1 MSFLCLKTITSFT
14 PLPWAL
20 GRPAPALG
28 APGARPWG
36 ASTPPHA
43 SVRQWGAL
51 PGKLTRALESRRPKP
66 IPSPALFSPAA
77 ADPRGGP
84 DQQHVPP
91 RFSFSSP
98 MIPFPASLS
107 PRPDSSALQPAC
119 HTSARSCSN
128 SAQLT
133 RPLRRDPRANPAEPH
148 SQIKLGDPRA
158 CCQGQRRAP
167 VAPRPP
173 DRQLLLQPCAP

>member
-1 MSFLCLKTITSFT
+1 MLKITTSFT

-84 DQQHVPP
+84 DQ
-91 RFSFSSP
+91 RGR
-98 MIPFPASLS
+98 I
-107 PRPDSSALQPAC
+107 
-119 HTSARSCSN
+119 
-128 SAQLT
+128 
-133 RPLRRDPRANPAEPH
+133 
-148 SQIKLGDPRA
+148 
-158 CCQGQRRAP
+158 QRGRIQ
-167 VAPRPP
+167 RG
-173 DRQLLLQPCAP
+173 RIQRGRIQRGRIQRGRIQRGR